1 MTEFKNRRL
10 WLDTRGVPVIT
21 TTANGKRNAER
32 WGWTPATARPLP
44 TREEIANALHG
55 DNCPDDPDPDEYC
68 SCGAGDYD
76 RMGDIVLALLKGQ
89 GA

>member
-1 MTEFKNRRL
+1 MNRRL
-10 WLDTRGVPVIT
+10 WLDTRGIPVIT
-21 TTANGKRNAER
+21 TTRNGESNAVR
-32 WGWTPATARPLP
+32 WGWTLATARPLP

-76 RMGDIVLALLKGQ
+76 RMGDIVLALLEGQ
-89 GA
+89 DK